1 MTTLLAQLY
10 GRVDILLLCIM
21 YNVEDLS
28 VLYDNTP
35 RPVHNSKISTLP
47 YNWARS
53 VVIKNA

>member
-35 RPVHNSKISTLP
+35 RPVV
-47 YNWARS
+47 WEG
-53 VVIKNA
+53 

>member
-10 GRVDILLLCIM
+10 GRVDILLLCIKHYKIKYIM

-35 RPVHNSKISTLP
+35 RPVV
-47 YNWARS
+47 WEG
-53 VVIKNA
+53 